1 MNNSDEYYMKEALK
15 EAKKAYQN
23 GDVPVGAIIVINDK
37 IVSRGYN
44 QKEKKKNALLHAE
57 VIAINKALKK
67 LDIKILDNA
76 TIYTTLEPCLMC
88 MGAIINSRI
97 KRIVVGTL
105 DQRFGMITNKVNL
118 FDLNLNHYP
127 KIDVLNNIDCS
138 NILSNFFKDLREKK
152 SLEKE
157 I

>member
-1 MNNSDEYYMKEALK
+1 MNNSDEYYMKQALK

-23 GDVPVGAIIVINDK
+23 GDVPVGAIIVINGK